1 MLSLGS
7 LARCSSSSR
16 TLDGLKR
23 SLKSEQATI
32 RRPSSRRVPVHS
44 ARSLALYSRFIPS
57 STTLKT
63 SITFNSISSQRRSL
77 WSSPTTF
84 NSSSSAS
91 TNTSIVENVVRRRE
105 ALFKAELDRQK
116 QEMAQQSPVTVTLPD
131 GNVKS
136 NVEPTTRFVELL
148 PKSEPHNPI
157 VAVRISK
164 GDSKSLVELMR
175 RVGEF
180 GSDIRVVDFLYFND
194 PEGQSLFWHSSA
206 HILGGAVEMLHF
218 PQFDTEA
225 LQHLKSG
232 EALQNVDE
240 ASLAAQLEG
249 RTVPLL
255 DDGPPLSSAPGGFYY
270 DFYIPS
276 HLGEDSFAKL
286 QKLALKSL
294 VKRNLPFERL
304 EVSRE
309 FAKDLFSYNPFKI
322 ALINRIPGN
331 EPVTLYRCGA
341 FVDLCRGPHLPST
354 GMVSSF
360 HVLRGSGAYYRGNNT
375 NPYLQRI
382 YGISFP
388 TEPQFESW
396 KHAREEAE
404 RRDHRNIGKAQ
415 HLFMFHEYS
424 PGSPF
429 FLPHGTRIFNTLV
442 NTMRSEYITRGYDE
456 VITPL
461 IFDKKLWQTSGHW
474 QHYRENMFLIKG
486 GDDLEALNQGGSV
499 NKIATGCSHDHEHC
513 EHGEEEVDHFSTGLK
528 PMNCP
533 GHCLT
538 FKAEARSYRDL
549 PVRFSDFSSLHRN
562 EARGTLTGLTRVRRF
577 HQDDAHIF
585 CTLEQIEDELKG
597 VMDMV
602 DKLYGRVFNFPY
614 EIYVSTRPESSMG
627 TEEEW
632 TKAESALMSAVKS
645 VGREFTIN
653 AGDGAFYGPKIDFI
667 VTDALGRKHQC
678 ATIQLDFQLPQ
689 RFELSYVAA
698 DGSKRTPV
706 IIHRA
711 VMGSIERMFAM
722 LCEHYAGRWPLWL
735 SPRQVAICAVSE
747 KHVSYANEIAKE
759 LKQDFF
765 AELFIDDMK
774 LQNKIRLAQNAQ
786 FNYILV
792 IGNAEMEEK
801 TVSIR
806 LRDGTLLGTK
816 TIAEL
821 KEHLKQEITEWK

>member
-1 MLSLGS
+1 M
-7 LARCSSSSR
+7 
-16 TLDGLKR
+16 
-23 SLKSEQATI
+23 
-32 RRPSSRRVPVHS
+32 
-44 ARSLALYSRFIPS
+44 
-57 STTLKT
+57 
-63 SITFNSISSQRRSL
+63 
-77 WSSPTTF
+77 
-84 NSSSSAS
+84 
-91 TNTSIVENVVRRRE
+91 
-105 ALFKAELDRQK
+105 FKAEMERQM
-116 QEMAQQSPVTVTLPD
+116 QAMAQQSPVTVTLPD
-131 GNVKS
+131 GQVRS
-136 NVEPTTRFVELL
+136 NVEANTRFADLL
-148 PKSEPHNPI
+148 PKAEAHNPI
-157 VAVRISK
+157 VAIRIADGSSK
-164 GDSKSLVELMR
+164 KLVELMR

-180 GSDIRVVDFLYFND
+180 GSEVRVVDLVHFED
-194 PEGQSLFWHSSA
+194 PEGQAIFWHSSA

-218 PQFDTEA
+218 PQFDSES

-232 EALQNVDE
+232 DVSSDSQL
-240 ASLAAQLEG
+240 ASQLEG
-249 RTVPLL
+249 RVVPLL
-255 DDGPPLSSAPGGFYY
+255 DDGPPLSSPPGGFYY
-270 DFYIPS
+270 DFYIAPS
-276 HLGEDSFAKL
+276 HLGEDAFGKL

-309 FAKDLFSYNPFKI
+309 FARDLFSYNPFKVS
-322 ALINRIPGN
+322 LIDRIPGT
-331 EPVTLYRCGA
+331 EAVTLYRCGA

-354 GMVSSF
+354 GLVASF
-360 HVLRGSGAYYRGNNT
+360 HVLRGSGAYYRGNSA

-388 TEPQFESW
+388 TEPQFEAW

-442 NTMRSEYITRGYDE
+442 NTMRAEYITRGYDE

-486 GDDLEALNQGGSV
+486 GEDIDTDKAKASTQGSETV
-499 NKIATGCSHDHEHC
+499 NKIATTCNHDHDHTHDED
-513 EHGEEEVDHFSTGLK
+513 DHFSTGLK

-585 CTLEQIEDELKG
+585 CTLEQIEAELIG

-614 EIYVSTRPESSMG
+614 EIYVSTRPEASMG

-632 TKAESALMSAVKS
+632 HTAETALMSAVKS
-645 VGREFTIN
+645 VGRAFTIN

-689 RFELSYVAA
+689 RFELSYMAA

-722 LCEHYAGRWPLWL
+722 LCEHYAGKWPLWL

-747 KHVSYANEIAKE
+747 KHVDYAKEVLGE
-759 LKQDFF
+759 LKQVFY
-765 AELFIDDMK
+765 AELFVDDMK

-792 IGNAEMEEK
+792 LGNNEVEEK
-801 TVSIR
+801 TASIR
-806 LRDGTLLGTK
+806 LRDGTILGTK
-816 TIAEL
+816 TIPEL
-821 KEHLKQEITEWK
+821 KQLLQQEVAEWK